1 VTRAGNPKL
10 RALEAFPVEQEG
22 QRCVALRDPAGY
34 TDQIAVLPP
43 ALLDLVSLFDGDH
56 SVEEIQ
62 EILRGRHGKAPTAK
76 QIADVVEQFDAAGF
90 LESDRFRE
98 RRRALE
104 DAFRRSPVRPAAH
117 AGGAYAGDAV
127 ELEAQIDGFFAAS
140 DGPGAGVNGDF
151 SAVNRDFSGVSR
163 DFSAVSRD
171 FSAVNRDFFTDPVA
185 SPSAAAPQTRTRA
198 LIAPHIDFHRGGS
211 TYAWAYREILERS
224 DADLYVV
231 LGTCHAGMPD
241 PFAVTLKP
249 YDTPLGAVPVDREF
263 YDGLARRAGQD
274 LLASEPAHRA
284 EHSIEFQA
292 VMLQHVVGRRRPFA
306 ILPVL
311 ASYLHESLWSG
322 GAPDAD
328 PRIMRFVDALRETMA
343 ASGRRVCLVAGVDLA
358 HVGPR
363 FGDREPNTAASLARV
378 ERDDRAMLE
387 SVVGGD
393 ARGFYAG
400 VAADHDARRICG
412 LSPIYTLL
420 RLLPEAPG
428 RLVRYT
434 QWPDPEGAV
443 TFCAVTFP

>member
-1 VTRAGNPKL
+1 VSPADKPRL
-10 RALEAFPVEQEG
+10 RALEAFPVEHEG
-22 QRCVALRDPAGY
+22 QRCVALRDPAGF
-34 TDQIAVLPP
+34 TDQIAVLP
-43 ALLDLVSLFDGDH
+43 AGLLDLVSLFDGEH
-56 SVEEIQ
+56 SVEEIRG
-62 EILRGRHGKAPTAK
+62 ILGRRHGEAPTAE
-76 QIADVVEQFDAAGF
+76 QIAAVVERFDAGGF
-90 LESDRFRE
+90 LESDRFQD

-117 AGGAYAGDAV
+117 AGGAYAGDAAA
-127 ELEAQIDGFFAAS
+127 LRAQIDGFFA
-140 DGPGAGVNGDF
+140 GPGGPGV
-151 SAVNRDFSGVSR
+151 SAVNG
-163 DFSAVSRD
+163 
-171 FSAVNRDFFTDPVA
+171 NLFTNSVA
-185 SPSAAAPQTRTRA
+185 SPSAAAPQATAALRFAGPAAAAPQAIRA

-211 TYAWAYREILERS
+211 TYAWAYREVLERS

-249 YDTPLGAVPVDREF
+249 YDTPLGPVPVDREF
-263 YDGLARRAGQD
+263 HEALSRRAGQD

-292 VMLQHVVGRRRPFA
+292 VMLQHVVGRHRPFT

-311 ASYLHESLWSG
+311 ASYLHESLWS
-322 GAPDAD
+322 AADPEAD
-328 PRIMRFVDALRETMA
+328 PRVPRFLDALQETIA
-343 ASGRRVCLVAGVDLA
+343 ASSRRVCLIAGVDLA

-363 FGDREPNTAASLARV
+363 FGDAEANTPASLAQV

-387 SVVGGD
+387 SVVGVD

-400 VAADHDARRICG
+400 IAADHDARRICG

-420 RLLPEAPG
+420 RLMPAAAKG

-443 TFCAVTFP
+443 TFCAVTYP